1 MINQASNASSLSLSF
16 FSDDVNQTEKAT
28 GAADGIFFEI
38 ITCIIVSLH
47 FNTCFCQ
54 SLSLKKLLYL
64 LIINFIAIISFLGS
78 KPFLQSDQDEQD
90 SVDGETKALT
100 ESQEKAKSPPSGR
113 PAPPQLKADKPPVP
127 SLPVN
132 THDSQTEITEVC
144 F

>member
-38 ITCIIVSLH
+38 IIIVSLH

-54 SLSLKKLLYL
+54 RKKLLYL
-64 LIINFIAIISFLGS
+64 LIINFIAIISFLGL